1 MLVLAIGAL
10 VLAAAAVVIVLDV
23 VVGIALLVAIVRYRQ
38 VKRALPSSM
47 VCPNCGSHRV
57 KIGQVTDGVDLDGS
71 RYYGD

>member
-38 VKRALPSSM
+38 AKRALPSSM
-47 VCPNCGSHRV
+47 VCPN
-57 KIGQVTDGVDLDGS
+57 
-71 RYYGD
+71 